1 MIKTI
6 FRILTLLSFAL
17 LMFDL
22 GYSQDETQEKFL
34 LWAYF
39 ATTVFFTAFETYR
52 ILSPGE
58 ATNVLNQLRLALPIV
73 TFAIISLQWLVKGD
87 ALEDA
92 IKSRYI
98 LFLVNVLLLVVFEL
112 TFYIRKLYLSVFS
125 PAIVFVGSFLFVI
138 AGGTFLLMLP
148 NATTHGIRFV
158 DALFTATSAVSVT
171 GLAVVDTGTAF
182 TRMGHIILLVLIQL
196 GGLGML
202 TFTSFF
208 SYFFRG
214 TSSFQED
221 LHLKDF
227 LSSEQLSGLLELA
240 LKIVGFTLAVETVGA
255 VFIYYNLP
263 EGYFGTVQEKVFF
276 SMFHAISSFCNAGFS
291 TLANNFYEEAF
302 RFRYN
307 IHLAIAFLLIIGGLG
322 FSIFFNLLSYMRL
335 RVESWYERFVLNRP
349 KYYKTVRQLTLNT
362 KIVLVTTTV
371 LLVIG
376 TALFWV
382 LERNHTLACHT
393 TVWGKFVTSF
403 FGSATPRTAGFN
415 TVNMAELAIPTVMV
429 TILLMWIG
437 ASPASTGGGI
447 KTSTFALA
455 TLNIFS
461 VASAKNRI
469 DLGSREVPPNSV
481 DRAFAIISL
490 SLIIIGI
497 GILLVSAAEPEQTNF
512 LDIAFEVFSSYST
525 VGLSLGITPK
535 LTDFSK
541 FVLIFVMFIGR
552 VGALNILIGMLR
564 QIKTLPYRYP
574 EESVIIN

>member
-22 GYSQDETQEKFL
+22 GYSQNETQEKFL

>member
-6 FRILTLLSFAL
+6 YRILTLLSFGL

-39 ATTVFFTAFETYR
+39 ATTVFFTIFETYR

-58 ATNVLNQLRLALPIV
+58 ATNILNQLRLALPVV
-73 TFAIISLQWLVKGD
+73 TFAIISVQWLLKGD

-92 IKSRYI
+92 IKSRYV
-98 LFLVNVLLLVVFEL
+98 LFLLNVLLLVVFEL

-125 PAIVFVGSFLFVI
+125 PAILFVGSFLFVI

-208 SYFFRG
+208 AYFFKG

-255 VFIYYNLP
+255 IFIYYNLP
-263 EGYFGTVQEKVFF
+263 EGYFSTVQEGVFF

-322 FSIFFNLLSYMRL
+322 FSIFFNLISYMRL
-335 RVESWYERFVLNRP
+335 RVESWYVRFVLNRP

-393 TVWGKFVTSF
+393 TWWGKFVTSF

-469 DLGSREVPPNSV
+469 ELGSREVPPNSV

-490 SLIIIGI
+490 SLIVIGI
-497 GILLVSAAEPEQTNF
+497 GILLVSAAEPEQTDF
-512 LDIAFEVFSSYST
+512 LEIAFEVFSSYST
-525 VGLSLGITPK
+525 VGLSLGLTPR

>member
-6 FRILTLLSFAL
+6 YRILTLLAFAL

-73 TFAIISLQWLVKGD
+73 TFAIISFQWLVKGD
-87 ALEDA
+87 MLEDA

-125 PAIVFVGSFLFVI
+125 PAILFVGSFLFVI

-221 LHLKDF
+221 LHLRDF
-227 LSSEQLSGLLELA
+227 LSSDQLSGLLELA

-263 EGYFGTVQEKVFF
+263 EGYFGTVQEGVFF

-322 FSIFFNLLSYMRL
+322 FSIFFNLISYMRL

-490 SLIIIGI
+490 SLIVIGI